1 MPAIAAR
8 TCGSTSDG
16 KLFNGECAPP
26 APASR
31 VVRARVLAS
40 RLQAGDV
47 PDHPIGARSAI
58 ADPPVSLAARTRE
71 EAHEATTAGS
81 RDGSRVAGRARQRGA
96 GRESRWHPQ
105 SLSLRQP
112 GIDVDP

>member
-8 TCGSTSDG
+8 TCGATSDG
-16 KLFNGECAPP
+16 EVVNGA
-26 APASR
+26 AWASR

-47 PDHPIGARSAI
+47 PDRPIGARSAI
-58 ADPPVSLAARTRE
+58 ADPPVSLAARTRGGG
-71 EAHEATTAGS
+71 HEATTAGS
-81 RDGSRVAGRARQRGA
+81 RDASRVAARARQRGA